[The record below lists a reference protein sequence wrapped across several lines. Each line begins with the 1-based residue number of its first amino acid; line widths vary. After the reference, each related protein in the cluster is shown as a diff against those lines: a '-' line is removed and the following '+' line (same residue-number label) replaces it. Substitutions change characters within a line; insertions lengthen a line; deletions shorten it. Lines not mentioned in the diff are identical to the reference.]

1 MKMTVYNTSGQE
13 AGSVDASDRVFGL
26 PMNKDLLFQ
35 VITALIANKRQ
46 TVAHTKDRGEVRG
59 GGKKPWRQKG
69 TGRARHGSIRSPIWK
84 GGGVAFGPRK
94 EKDYSKKINKKMAR
108 KALKVALS
116 AKAKDGTLVVAEDFK
131 PENPKTKEMNKM
143 FNSMKGIFS
152 NRLQNILLVTPTNM
166 TDIVRASRNLPY
178 LDTIEARN
186 LNPLL
191 VVSAKYLLMQK
202 GALEVLE
209 KMLA

>member
-1 MKMTVYNTSGQE
+1 
-13 AGSVDASDRVFGL
+13 
-26 PMNKDLLFQ
+26 
-35 VITALIANKRQ
+35 
-46 TVAHTKDRGEVRG
+46 
-59 GGKKPWRQKG
+59 
-69 TGRARHGSIRSPIWK
+69 
-84 GGGVAFGPRK
+84 
-94 EKDYSKKINKKMAR
+94 
-108 KALKVALS
+108 
-116 AKAKDGTLVVAEDFK
+116 
-131 PENPKTKEMNKM
+131 
-143 FNSMKGIFS
+143 MKGIFS